1 MQTDGLLANLFERR
15 GSGRRQR
22 HTGSLTKRIGKQA
35 AVRLGE
41 SSQARGISPCAGG
54 QDLAR
59 LQGGGWRVEV
69 VDGLLQGNRLV
80 IFIVAASGID
90 QLFVQAHVLDWVL
103 FDDLEV

>member
-1 MQTDGLLANLFERR
+1 MQIDGLLANVFRR
-15 GSGRRQR
+15 REMGRDRE

-59 LQGGGWRVEV
+59 LQGGGRRVEV
-69 VDGLLQGNRLV
+69 VGGLLRGNGNRLV

-90 QLFVQAHVLDWVL
+90 QFFVQAHVLDL
-103 FDDLEV
+103 GAF